1 MSILTY
7 PLTPNDLPFPASQQS
22 GWWWGEKIE
31 PFPQF
36 AQLSRFPPITIVT
49 PSYNQGQFLEA
60 TIRSI
65 LLQGYPNLEYIIIDG
80 GSDDNTLEIIRQYE
94 PFLAYWISE
103 PDGGQSEALNK
114 GFKRAT
120 GELIGWQNS
129 DDTYA
134 PYALWYAAQTYLNNP
149 HCDVIYGE
157 VHHIDEQNNF
167 IKKYPVIEATVE
179 NMIPYSSVS
188 NHSVFYHRKIFE
200 NQQWINSELKHCMD
214 QEFHL
219 RLLLKGY
226 QFIYEPRII
235 GHWRI
240 HEQAKSTRQLEVWS
254 TEAFQLCK
262 LLYQQSDLDPKIRQ
276 KAKECLY
283 GFCLDNFS
291 KGRVDNFHKT
301 VREIIQLFGL
311 QGLSLGIIVKYLIS
325 LVGTQNL
332 SRLLALKNRLKN
344 LPQNS

>member
-1 MSILTY
+1 MTILTQA
-7 PLTPNDLPFPASQQS
+7 LHLKDLPPPPSDKT
-22 GWWWGEKIE
+22 GWPWDLEINLLNQVVDPE
-31 PFPQF
+31 
-36 AQLSRFPPITIVT
+36 QLPLITIVT
-49 PSYNQGQFLEA
+49 PSYNQGQFLEE

-134 PYALWYAAQTYLNNP
+134 PHALWYAANAYLNNP
-149 HCDVIYGE
+149 AADVIYGE
-157 VHHIDEQNNF
+157 VHHIDEQDNF

-226 QFIYEPRII
+226 QFTYEPRII
-235 GHWRI
+235 GYWRI

-254 TEAFQLCK
+254 KEAFQLCK
-262 LLYQQSDLDPKIRQ
+262 SLYQQSDLEPKIRQ
-276 KAKECLY
+276 KAKDCLY

-291 KGRVDNFHKT
+291 KGRVENFHET

-311 QGLSLGIIVKYLIS
+311 QGLTFSIMVKYLIS
-325 LVGTQNL
+325 LVGSENL
-332 SRLLALKNRLKN
+332 SRLLALKNRWKN
-344 LPQNS
+344 LPQNQ